1 MLKNSKSKRCDESNS
16 KSANKLYK
24 QYIMSNSS
32 SENIEEYWDSIRK
45 IPTLEVI
52 RRKKPAWTRLE
63 TLVGAKLQRQDLK
76 GVNFFEKN
84 LEGAHLEGAHLE
96 EAYLIQANLKNAKLI
111 DAYLNNANLT
121 NAYLQNADLRGA
133 VLEGAVLGGANLTKA
148 KLQKQQLSNMFLR
161 GAILEEAHLE
171 NANLR
176 QSDLVNV
183 NLIKAHLEGA
193 FLIKADLRYADLRE
207 ADLRNADLREADLT
221 NADLREADLTN
232 ADLTG
237 ADLTNANLTGAD
249 LEGVDF
255 TEVILNDKQR
265 RQIEV
270 SINEKFKNPKKFGP
284 FKYLQKY
291 LDKPHLEESNWLS
304 DGFSNSTSSDSPT
317 PTPTPN
323 RKNFSRQLVPA
334 PNSKPSVLANYR
346 TNTSNKISI
355 SPNFLSNNRD
365 LYNLIMDIDLPENF
379 KFQLEGENRITS
391 KDNNLTKIIFD
402 KLLSFYTDKY
412 FIKNKDKLEFILLRK
427 DVNFDEL
434 YNNTLQLI
442 KIAKAAKSD
451 IKLNINPE
459 IIQLLLSEDP
469 KKTIG
474 NRKNFNTL
482 FANVK
487 SKLKNKSVKNM
498 SESFMNNLLKFII
511 KDTKN
516 LDQLAKTFKIELA
529 FRRIL
534 NEYGFTSWE
543 QYIDM
548 AEFIKIF
555 SDSFTHL

>member
-1 MLKNSKSKRCDESNS
+1 ML
-16 KSANKLYK
+16 
-24 QYIMSNSS
+24 NSS

-45 IPTLEVI
+45 MPTLEVI

-63 TLVGAKLQRQDLK
+63 TLVGANLRGQDLQ
-76 GVNFFEKN
+76 GVHFFQKN
-84 LEGAHLEGAHLE
+84 LKGAHLERAHLE
-96 EAYLIQANLKNAKLI
+96 EAYLIEANLKNAKLI

-121 NAYLQNADLRGA
+121 NAKLQNADLRGA
-133 VLEGAVLGGANLTKA
+133 VLKGAILGGANLTNA

-207 ADLRNADLREADLT
+207 ADLT
-221 NADLREADLTN
+221 NADLRKADLTN

-237 ADLTNANLTGAD
+237 ADLTNANLTGAY

-355 SPNFLSNNRD
+355 SPNFLSNNKD
-365 LYNLIMDIDLPENF
+365 LYNLIMVIDLPENF

-412 FIKNKDKLEFILLRK
+412 FIKNKDKSEFILLRE
-427 DVNFDEL
+427 DINFDEL
-434 YNNTLQLI
+434 YNNTLKLI
-442 KIAKAAKSD
+442 KIAKAAQSD

-474 NRKNFNTL
+474 NRKNYNTL

-487 SKLKNKSVKNM
+487 SKLKNKDVKNM
-498 SESFMNNLLKFII
+498 SQSFMNNLLEFIFII

-516 LDQLAKTFKIELA
+516 LDKLPKKFKIELV

-548 AEFIKIF
+548 AEFINNF

>member
-1 MLKNSKSKRCDESNS
+1 ML
-16 KSANKLYK
+16 
-24 QYIMSNSS
+24 NSS

-45 IPTLEVI
+45 MPTLEVI

-63 TLVGAKLQRQDLK
+63 TLVGANLRGQDLK
-76 GVNFFEKN
+76 GVHFFQKN
-84 LEGAHLEGAHLE
+84 LKGAHLERAHLE
-96 EAYLIQANLKNAKLI
+96 EAYLIEANLKNAKLI

-121 NAYLQNADLRGA
+121 NAKLQNADLRGA
-133 VLEGAVLGGANLTKA
+133 VLEGAILGGANLTNA

-161 GAILEEAHLE
+161 GVILEEAHLE

-193 FLIKADLRYADLRE
+193 FLTNANLRY
-207 ADLRNADLREADLT
+207 ADLREADLT

-232 ADLTG
+232 ADLRKADLTNADLTG
-237 ADLTNANLTGAD
+237 ADLTNANLTGAY

-317 PTPTPN
+317 PTPN

-334 PNSKPSVLANYR
+334 PNSRPSFLANSR
-346 TNTSNKISI
+346 INTSNKINI

-379 KFQLEGENRITS
+379 KFQLEGEKSSTS
-391 KDNNLTKIIFD
+391 RDLTKIIFD